1 MLGSVVLRPHKER
14 SPVKK
19 ILIVDDETS
28 ILKVVDYALTEA
40 GYEVHKAQDG
50 PGAEFMFGQVQPDLV
65 ILDVML
71 PGKSGLDVARDLRTT
86 SDVPIIMLSARG
98 DEVDRILGLEFGAD
112 DYVTKPF
119 SPRELVS
126 RVKAILRRVEN
137 APAEKACIEIG
148 DLHIDTLSR
157 QVKLAEQPIHLTTS
171 EYGILLHLARHP
183 GQAFSRQAILEALWD
198 ESPVGD
204 ERAVDVHIHNIREKI
219 EDDHKNPTY
228 LLTVRGYGYRLR
240 ES

>member
-1 MLGSVVLRPHKER
+1 MPVERVL
-14 SPVKK
+14 V
-19 ILIVDDETS
+19 VDDEES
-28 ILKVVDYALTEA
+28 ILKIVDYALSQA
-40 GYEVHKAQDG
+40 GYEVHTATDAAG
-50 PGAEFMFGQVQPDLV
+50 GEFIFSQVRPDLV

-71 PGKSGLDVARDLRTT
+71 PGKSGLDVARDLRAQ
-86 SDVPIIMLSARG
+86 SNIPIIMLSARG

-126 RVKAILRRVEN
+126 RVKAILRRSST
-137 APAEKACIEIG
+137 APDERASITVG
-148 DLHIDTLSR
+148 DLQVDTLSR
-157 QVKLAEQPIHLTTS
+157 QVKRGDAPVHLTSS

-183 GQAFSRQAILEALWD
+183 GTAFSRQAILAALWD

-204 ERAVDVHIHNIREKI
+204 ERAIDVHIHNIREKL
-219 EDDHKNPTY
+219 EDDPKNPSY
-228 LLTVRGYGYRLR
+228 ILTVRGFGYRLR

>member
-1 MLGSVVLRPHKER
+1 M
-14 SPVKK
+14 KK
-19 ILIVDDETS
+19 ILVVDDEES
-28 ILKVVDYALTEA
+28 ILKIVDYALTEA
-40 GYEVHKAQDG
+40 GYEVHTAMDG
-50 PGAEFMFGQVQPDLV
+50 PGAELLFEEIRPSLV

-71 PGKSGLDVARDLRTT
+71 PGKSGLDIAKDMRAV
-86 SDVPIIMLSARG
+86 SGVPIIMLSARG

-126 RVKAILRRVEN
+126 RVKAILRRVESE
-137 APAEKACIEIG
+137 PSGKACIEVG
-148 DLHIDTLSR
+148 ELTIDTLSR
-157 QVKLAEQPIHLTTS
+157 QVKFAGQPLHLTTS
-171 EYGILLHLARHP
+171 EYGILLHLAKHP
-183 GQAFSRQAILEALWD
+183 GTAYSRQAILAALWD

-204 ERAVDVHIHNIREKI
+204 ERAIDVHIHNIREKI
-219 EDDHKNPTY
+219 EADPKSPSY

>member
-1 MLGSVVLRPHKER
+1 MKKVL
-14 SPVKK
+14 V
-19 ILIVDDETS
+19 VDDEES
-28 ILKVVDYALTEA
+28 ILKVVEYALSDA
-40 GYEVHKAQDG
+40 GYEVHTAQDG
-50 PGAEFMFGQVQPDLV
+50 QAAEFLFEQVRPDLV

-71 PGKSGLDVARDLRTT
+71 PGKSGLDIAKDLRTA
-86 SDVPIIMLSARG
+86 SNVPIIMLSARG

-126 RVKAILRRVEN
+126 RVKAILRRVES
-137 APAEKACIEIG
+137 APAEKACIEVG
-148 DLHIDTLSR
+148 DLQIDTLSR
-157 QVKLAEQPIHLTTS
+157 QVKLAGQPIHLTTS
-171 EYGILLHLARHP
+171 EYGILLHLAKHP
-183 GQAFSRQAILEALWD
+183 GTAYSRQAILAALWD
-198 ESPVGD
+198 ESPIGD

-219 EDDHKNPTY
+219 EEDHRNPTY